1 MEKKSTLVFESP
13 LGLIEITG
21 NGRAVTAMR
30 FCEAGEAERKDSD
43 DPVLLECQKQLQE
56 YFQGNRK
63 AFDIPV
69 ELKGTEFQK
78 KVWEA
83 LKAIPY
89 GKSTCYEEIAKS
101 LGNVKAC
108 RAVGAAIGRNP
119 VCILVPCHRVSGK
132 DGSLTGFAWGLE
144 RKKWL
149 LNHEKH

>member
-149 LNHEKH
+149 VNHEKH